1 MSVSPISFADH
12 PTLSGQEGELV
23 SLRLSV
29 EPRLLE
35 DLLETLAR
43 LPFPVNPRIHHLFGD
58 KAATQV
64 EFPAYDRHLEQVR
77 EALAGAGLSGCR
89 LEVRSMIEELQTP

>member
-1 MSVSPISFADH
+1 MSVWPTSFADH

-23 SLRLSV
+23 SLRLGV

-43 LPFPVNPRIHHLFGD
+43 LPFPVNPQIHHLFGD
-58 KAATQV
+58 KAGTLV
-64 EFPAYDRHLEQVR
+64 EFPAYDRHLQQVR
-77 EALAGAGLSGCR
+77 DALAGAGLSSCS
-89 LEVRSMIEELQTP
+89 LDVRSMIEELQTP